1 MKCIRWPQILCV
13 ICMLVSL
20 LLLFGPMFIL
30 YAEAPMVK
38 TQAPGYYRMM
48 LGQFEITALVDGF
61 IDLDTQLMNNVSET
75 RIKSLLDLNFSS
87 SPKMKTAV
95 NVYLINTGSKLI
107 LVDAGAGR
115 MFGPM
120 LGNVMRNIKAA
131 RYDPAQVDAVLITHM
146 HGDHVGGLLD
156 AENRPAF
163 SKAFVYVSK
172 AESDFWLSAAEA
184 AKAPAEMNEL
194 FDMARDAADPYIALG
209 RWKTFENGDL
219 PISGIKAVPI
229 PGHTA
234 GHCAFEVRSGSD
246 VFLIIG
252 DLVHSMAIQF
262 ALPEAAISFDQ
273 DQKQAI
279 SVRQDL
285 FRRAADSRVL
295 IGGMH
300 IPFPGIGH
308 IRFEGEKGYAW
319 VPIEFSP
326 IP

>member
-1 MKCIRWPQILCV
+1 MKPIKSRQIIIV
-13 ICMLVSL
+13 ICIFASATVLSGL
-20 LLLFGPMFIL
+20 LSFLH
-30 YAEAPMVK
+30 AEAPMAR

-61 IDLDTQLMNNVSET
+61 IDLDMQLMNNVSET
-75 RIKSLLDLNFSS
+75 KIRSLLDLNFSS

-95 NVYLINTGSKLI
+95 NVYLINTGSKLV
-107 LVDAGAGR
+107 LVDAGAGNV
-115 MFGPM
+115 FGPT
-120 LGNVMRNIKAA
+120 LGGVAGNMKAA
-131 RYDPAQVDAVLITHM
+131 GYDPVQVDAVLITHM
-146 HGDHVGGLLD
+146 HGDHIGGLLN

-163 SKAFVYVSK
+163 PKAFVHVSK
-172 AESDFWLSAAEA
+172 AESDFWLSAVEA
-184 AKAPAEMNEL
+184 AKAPAEMKAL
-194 FDMARDAADPYIALG
+194 FNIAHDVADPYIALG

-219 PISGIKAVPI
+219 PIPGIQAAPI
-229 PGHTA
+229 PGHTP
-234 GHCAFEVRSGSD
+234 GHCAFEVRSGID
-246 VFLIIG
+246 AFLIIG

-262 ALPEAAISFDQ
+262 PLPEAAISFDK
-273 DQKQAI
+273 DQKQAV

-285 FRRAADSRVL
+285 FRRAADSRIL

-319 VPIEFSP
+319 VPIEFAP

>member
-1 MKCIRWPQILCV
+1 MKLKRSPQILRV

-20 LLLFGPMFIL
+20 LLLFGPLSIL
-30 YAEAPMVK
+30 HAEAPMVK
-38 TQAPGYYRMM
+38 TQAPGYYCMM

-75 RIKSLLDLNFSS
+75 KIKSLLDLNFSS

-95 NVYLINTGSKLI
+95 NVYLINTGSKLV
-107 LVDAGAGR
+107 LVDAGGGKA
-115 MFGPM
+115 FGPT
-120 LGNVMRNIKAA
+120 LGEVESNMKAA
-131 RYDPAQVDAVLITHM
+131 GYDPEQVDAVLITHM

-156 AENRPAF
+156 AENKPAF
-163 SKAFVYVSK
+163 SKAFVHVSK

-184 AKAPAEMNEL
+184 LKAPAEMKAL
-194 FDMARDAADPYIALG
+194 FNIAHDAADPYIALG

-219 PISGIKAVPI
+219 SLPGIKAVPI

-246 VFLIIG
+246 AFLIIG

-262 ALPEAAISFDQ
+262 ALPDAAILFDR

-279 SVRQDL
+279 SVRQAL
-285 FRRAADSRVL
+285 FRRAADSRIL

-300 IPFPGIGH
+300 MPFPGIGH
-308 IRFEGEKGYAW
+308 IRFAGEKGYAW
-319 VPIEFSP
+319 VPIEFAP